1 MIRQQ
6 LQELRRRIGTL
17 STREEQRRNQEAT
30 REQRLTRLSNLL
42 WTQYSLQ
49 PTEAERQRV
58 KQQYRRPGFLA
69 FLSSTQDL
77 LWKIYDETVSKIET
91 TSANWAQSEINANYI
106 PGISD
111 RSVGFPIGW
120 AVHFLE
126 MTKVSGFIPYQS
138 LVRRIEQG
146 EISVLTWNIIKDAPS
161 FRRNEQRLKDLLA
174 HEYMQ
179 EIIRC
184 PGLIDPGDEQTASW
198 KGRTERAVAQL
209 QERLDRMSRRS
220 FTQRQG
226 LNTTTTT

>member
-1 MIRQQ
+1 MI
-6 LQELRRRIGTL
+6 ETL
-17 STREEQRRNQEAT
+17 SPREEQPRNQEAT
-30 REQRLTRLSNLL
+30 QEQRLTRLSSLL
-42 WTQYSLQ
+42 WTQYSVQ
-49 PTEAERQRV
+49 PTEAERRRV
-58 KQQYRRPGFLA
+58 EQQYQHLILDGRPGFLA
-69 FLSSTQDL
+69 FLSSTQIL

-111 RSVGFPIGW
+111 RSVGVSTGW
-120 AVHFLE
+120 TILFLE
-126 MTKVSGFIPYQS
+126 MMKGSGFMPYQS
-138 LVRRIEQG
+138 LVQRIEQG
-146 EISVLTWNIIKDAPS
+146 DNWALIWNIIKDAPS
-161 FRRNEQRLKDLLA
+161 FRRNKQRLSYLLA

-184 PGLIDPGDEQTASW
+184 RRLIDPGDIQTASW

-226 LNTTTTT
+226 LNTTTTTRRL